1 VKFWSLAPPTRPT
14 AGFAGPQAEPQL
26 RRRWSWTGAPGGC
39 SVRPALC
46 GIPVSF
52 RIRDNGEGVS
62 STDHQVAGHIA
73 TDERSNPMR
82 GAVLTPAPHRVHVLP
97 SAPPRTRSGHVSC
110 AAGNRAV
117 GRFRCCGVTVDPA
130 PSVFRTLTSASVPD
144 AAGGASSEPR
154 DVLDAVEPG
163 PGRSR
168 RPRSHPLPC
177 NSSRPA
183 ANSTAQRDG
192 GTDIPRMD
200 GLPGDIIG
208 YPGHVAVYLGRI
220 GGVDY
225 LLEAPDVGL
234 QSRVRPVNWSGA
246 DPALHRYWT

>member
-1 VKFWSLAPPTRPT
+1 MKFWSLAPPTRPT

-46 GIPVSF
+46 GIPVRF
-52 RIRDNGEGVS
+52 RVRDSGEGVS

-82 GAVLTPAPHRVHVLP
+82 GACPYPGTAPSTCLALCTAPHTVRACQL
-97 SAPPRTRSGHVSC
+97 RSR
-110 AAGNRAV
+110 NRAV